1 MGILRVAAALAT
13 AVAFG
18 GCGGTDPNAEL
29 KELIAAAETAAEER
43 DGGFFRDLIAP
54 SYQDTRGRDRDE
66 LLNSI
71 RGYLLAHSNIE
82 IITHV
87 DEIVIEGADA
97 ARVVVR
103 AGMVGQSAGQP
114 LLSGIE
120 GQLYRI
126 ELKLMNDDSWRVI
139 EASWQPAMGQ
149 R

>member
-1 MGILRVAAALAT
+1 M
-13 AVAFG
+13 
-18 GCGGTDPNAEL
+18 
-29 KELIAAAETAAEER
+29 
-43 DGGFFRDLIAP
+43 
-54 SYQDTRGRDRDE
+54 
-66 LLNSI
+66 
-71 RGYLLAHSNIE
+71 LAHSNIE

-103 AGMVGQSAGQP
+103 AGMVGQRAGQP
-114 LLSGIE
+114 LLAGIE

-149 R
+149 